1 MTENA
6 VQEIRFTQTFAT
18 ATTGS
23 FPCNLGSKFAI
34 NGAILELDAKY
45 NNTGSFAMYFGRTQ
59 ETFWASNSVSGAAVL
74 VVRPAVFTQ
83 GATGS
88 IAGAFHT
95 DYSCNDVVWLSVSGA
110 ASGTQSFDAFL
121 RYR

>member
-1 MTENA
+1 MTA
-6 VQEIRFTQTFAT
+6 VNEIRFTQTFNA

-23 FPCNLGSKFAI
+23 FPSNLGSRQAV
-34 NGAILELDAKY
+34 NGAILELDVTFNRA
-45 NNTGSFAMYFGRTQ
+45 GSFAFYFGRTG
-59 ETFWASNSVSGAAVL
+59 ETFWTNLAPSGATTL

-95 DYSCNDVVWLSVSGA
+95 PYNANDVIWLSVSGA
-110 ASGTQSFDAFL
+110 ASGTQTFDAFI